1 MYKPMKTIVFLM
13 TCIILTFIA
22 PAAHAAADEGRI
34 KEALQQLDSLIEAKP
49 AIHAR
54 QEAKIDSLR
63 KEAARAED
71 KWEKYSLYGSL
82 FYEYLHYQA
91 DSSFYYVG
99 KKEEMLPLLNNP
111 DLQNEVLINRAEV
124 YGVMGLCLE
133 TYNTLKAVDHS
144 IMSPGMRG
152 YYYSVCC
159 SHYTNM
165 AEYVEGPYGGD
176 LYARKANEYRDSI
189 LTLLP
194 PDTNHDIV
202 FSEKLLLTEKPEE
215 VARQLE
221 KLLAE
226 ATDTKPR
233 TYLHYALSEAY
244 RMEGDT
250 TQLIY
255 HLAQT
260 AILDLQS
267 AVREYAA
274 LQKLAWILYQQGDI
288 ERAFR
293 YVVCSAED
301 AIACNAR
308 LRTMESGNFYAIIHK
323 NFGKM
328 KEEAHQRTQLLLIVS
343 FILFILLAVIVTGLG
358 WWTKKMAEMRAEL
371 ATANQKLETSNGEL
385 ALTGKIKE
393 AYIAHYLDRCVY
405 YLEQMEQHRRSLEK
419 LAMSSKIE
427 DLFKAIRST
436 EIIREE
442 RKNFYMEF
450 DRSFLELFPNFVADF
465 NGLLAEGE
473 EISLKPGELLSTELR
488 IFALIRLGIADSNRI
503 AHFLGYSLTTIYN
516 YRSKLRN
523 KAKGDKET
531 FEQRVMEL

>member
-1 MYKPMKTIVFLM
+1 MKTIVYLITVFVLS
-13 TCIILTFIA
+13 FIPLA
-22 PAAHAAADEGRI
+22 IHASISDATI
-34 KEALQQLDSLIEAKP
+34 KETLRKLDSLIEAKP

-63 KEAARAED
+63 KEAVQAKD
-71 KWEKYSLYGSL
+71 LWKKYSLYGSL

-91 DSSFYYVG
+91 DSSFYYVE
-99 KKEEMLPLLNNP
+99 KKEKMLPLLNNP
-111 DLQNEVLINRAEV
+111 ELHNEILINRAEV

-133 TYNTLKAVDHS
+133 AYNTLKAVDHS
-144 IMSPGMRG
+144 IMSPGMKG

-165 AEYVEGPYGGD
+165 AEYVKTPYGGN
-176 LYARKANEYRDSI
+176 LYAKKANEYRDSI

-202 FSEKLLLTEKPEE
+202 FSEKLLLTEKPKE
-215 VARQLE
+215 VAQRLE
-221 KLLAE
+221 KLLVK
-226 ATDTKPR
+226 ATASKPR
-233 TYLHYALSEAY
+233 TYLHYALAEAY
-244 RMEGDT
+244 RMERDT
-250 TQLIY
+250 TKIIY

-267 AVREYAA
+267 SVREYAA
-274 LQKLAWILYQQGDI
+274 LQKMAWVLFLQGDTKHAYQYI
-288 ERAFR
+288 I
-293 YVVCSAED
+293 CSMED

-308 LRTMESGNFYAIIHK
+308 LRTMESGNFNSIIQK
-323 NFGKM
+323 TVDEIRN
-328 KEEAHQRTQLLLIVS
+328 KEHITTQRLLMAGSLLFFLLL
-343 FILFILLAVIVTGLG
+343 VIVAGLS
-358 WWTKKMAEMRAEL
+358 WWTKKMAEMRTEL
-371 ATANQKLETSNGEL
+371 ATTNQKLETSNKEL

-393 AYIAHYLDRCVY
+393 TYIAHYLYRCVY
-405 YLEQMEQHRRSLEK
+405 YLEQMEQNRRSLEK

-436 EIIREE
+436 ETIREE
-442 RKNFYMEF
+442 RKNFYTEF

-465 NGLLAEGE
+465 NDLLAEGE

-488 IFALIRLGIADSNRI
+488 IFALIRLGITDSNRI

-523 KAKGDKET
+523 KAKNDKEI
-531 FEQRVMEL
+531 FEQRVMKL